1 MIVSL
6 SAITQMTSQCLNG
19 VADHLQWLM
28 DIQMGQS
35 MQRVWLVHAKK
46 MALQ

>member
-6 SAITQMTSQCLNG
+6 LAITQMTSQCLNG
-19 VADHLQWLM
+19 AVDHLQWLM
-28 DIQMGQS
+28 DIQMDQS
-35 MQRVWLVHAKK
+35 MQRVWLVRAKK